1 MSKGFARQHSRALK
15 KAAKAA
21 PTPPPPDL
29 LTLAQVE
36 ALIEFMGMQA
46 PVQLPPEKWIQVM
59 EAAKWA
65 FVNGYTPVHP

>member
-1 MSKGFARQHSRALK
+1 MSNRSKHSRTLK
-15 KAAKAA
+15 KGANAA
-21 PTPPPPDL
+21 PTPPPDV

-46 PVQLPPEKWIQVM
+46 PVQLPPQKWIQVM

-65 FVNGYTPVHP
+65 FVNGYTPVAP